1 MKCWVQSIQMRR
13 WRALIHP
20 ALLAPD
26 GLSGEVRQWQD
37 LSFLLRLCPPFMC
50 DSRGAC
56 SRRRTTVT
64 SRHLVM
70 IFSIYCSFF
79 SFIWCSIFTF
89 HQRAAL
95 MAILAFRFLACTSLF
110 VHGHHALRE
119 RSFRIR
125 TVGCSANILGL
136 TKLVVEFH

>member
-1 MKCWVQSIQMRR
+1 MRR

-37 LSFLLRLCPPFMC
+37 FSFLLRLCPFFMC
-50 DSRGAC
+50 DSLGAC

-70 IFSIYCSFF
+70 IFQFIAVSFLSLDFACSLFHF
-79 SFIWCSIFTF
+79 SHACGSDGCISLQIFGVHF
-89 HQRAAL
+89 PFRAWSPCFSRERERDLIAL
-95 MAILAFRFLACTSLF
+95 PFLAWFPCFS
-110 VHGHHALRE
+110 
-119 RSFRIR
+119 
-125 TVGCSANILGL
+125 
-136 TKLVVEFH
+136 K